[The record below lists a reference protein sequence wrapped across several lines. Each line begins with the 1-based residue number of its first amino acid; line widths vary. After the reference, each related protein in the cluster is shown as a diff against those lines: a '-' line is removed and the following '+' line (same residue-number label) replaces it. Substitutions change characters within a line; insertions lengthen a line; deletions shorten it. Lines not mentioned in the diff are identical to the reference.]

1 MHTRNNCVAATAWG
15 ADADAGDSA
24 RVLCSK
30 PAVAAA
36 SVLHSAAFGGF
47 VAGDVGPL

>member
-1 MHTRNNCVAATAWG
+1 MRFWLLPSPVSCVLLG
-15 ADADAGDSA
+15 PS
-24 RVLCSK
+24 LL